1 METAEIRSRYLLI
14 IEIFSWHRGKYFLNL
29 LLSVGK
35 DLMSCFAVLKVTAVS
50 YRLLARFLIV
60 SSLP

>member
-14 IEIFSWHRGKYFLNL
+14 IEIFSWQRGKYFFNL